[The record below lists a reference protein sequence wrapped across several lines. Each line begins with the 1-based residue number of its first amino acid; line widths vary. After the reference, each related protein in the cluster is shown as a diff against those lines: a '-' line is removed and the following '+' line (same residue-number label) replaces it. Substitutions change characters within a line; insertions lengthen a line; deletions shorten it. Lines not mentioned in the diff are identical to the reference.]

1 MGMYI
6 ENKQYLISYDNNS
19 EENDLSLMDNTIDI
33 YDPPIIIHPSVHEM
47 LLLTKNIIDYSELFW
62 FIIMMSICFSGI
74 GGIILMVFMIKN

>member
-1 MGMYI
+1 MYI

-19 EENDLSLMDNTIDI
+19 EENDLSLVDNTIDI
-33 YDPPIIIHPSVHEM
+33 YELPIIIHPTVREM

>member
-1 MGMYI
+1 MYI
-6 ENKQYLISYDNNS
+6 EKKPYIISYDNNS
-19 EENDLSLMDNTIDI
+19 EENDISLVDNTIDI
-33 YDPPIIIHPSVHEM
+33 YELPIIIHPTVHEM